1 MKLYKLSNTI
11 SNYLDE
17 EGNLVLNDLSVLNA
31 DKLNK
36 INEIIVRK
44 GHNMRGPEDCLQAI
58 TRFVKNNN
66 GKILKEIYPRW
77 VETISYVLGLKK
89 KHNEV
94 SEFKPKLESMAIKT
108 LGYTNDPSKAGFILQ
123 NGKMINLSAEGYS
136 RDLDHREV
144 SSFIS
149 DLMPQTDEKRTS
161 SDNLQLF
168 LEHTGA
174 IRMAI
179 SNKAF
184 VAQIVKIPSSGQL
197 KTIKDCLIYTNGAC
211 NVDLESHNLGNTS
224 VNHSS
229 GTNINKVIND
239 ILKFMNN

>member
-1 MKLYKLSNTI
+1 MKIYKLSNNM

-17 EGNLVLNDLSVLNA
+17 EGNLVLNDLSVLNT
-31 DKLNK
+31 DILTK
-36 INEIIVRK
+36 INQIIVRK
-44 GHNMRGPEDCLQAI
+44 GHNMRGPEDCLRAI

-66 GKILKEIYPRW
+66 GKILKELYPRW

-89 KHNEV
+89 KIKENL
-94 SEFKPKLESMAIKT
+94 EFKPKLESMAVRT

-149 DLMPQTDEKRTS
+149 DLMPQTDERRTS

-174 IRMAI
+174 IRMSI
-179 SNKAF
+179 SGNSF
-184 VAQIVKIPSSGQL
+184 VSQIVKKPSSNQL
-197 KTIKDCLIYTNGAC
+197 KTIRDCLIFTNGAC
-211 NVDLESHNLGNTS
+211 NIDLESQNLGNTS
-224 VNHSS
+224 VTHAS
-229 GTNINKVIND
+229 GTNPNKVISD
-239 ILKFMNN
+239 ILRFMSN